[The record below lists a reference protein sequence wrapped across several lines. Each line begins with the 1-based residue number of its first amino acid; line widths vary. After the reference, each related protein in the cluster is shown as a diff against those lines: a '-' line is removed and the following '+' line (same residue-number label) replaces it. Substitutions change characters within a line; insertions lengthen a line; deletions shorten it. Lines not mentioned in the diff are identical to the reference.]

1 MTTFIALATLLIVA
15 AAIPL
20 AIPLLRQRQVTA
32 EHNDRQAANL
42 AIFRDQLSELEHERN
57 EGSLSTSDFEQAK
70 TELKRRLLEETQ
82 TTAAPG
88 KEAAP
93 AKKTALI
100 LIVLLPLLA
109 LGGYGLL
116 GNPKALDPANRQPA
130 PRVTADQ
137 IEGMVAKL
145 AERLKQNPDDPKG
158 WVMLARS
165 YKAMGRYP
173 EAAEAYGKGMSL
185 VEKEPVLLADYAEM
199 LAITGDGF
207 RGKPTELIDKALK
220 LAPDDP
226 QVLLLAGAA
235 AGERRDFRAAV
246 QYWEKVLPQLE
257 PGSEEAEA
265 LGAALAQAREAANR
279 TKSGKPLGK

>member
-1 MTTFIALATLLIVA
+1 
-15 AAIPL
+15 
-20 AIPLLRQRQVTA
+20 
-32 EHNDRQAANL
+32 
-42 AIFRDQLSELEHERN
+42 
-57 EGSLSTSDFEQAK
+57 
-70 TELKRRLLEETQ
+70 
-82 TTAAPG
+82 
-88 KEAAP
+88 
-93 AKKTALI
+93 
-100 LIVLLPLLA
+100 
-109 LGGYGLL
+109 
-116 GNPKALDPANRQPA
+116 
-130 PRVTADQ
+130 
-137 IEGMVAKL
+137 MVAKL

-226 QVLLLAGAA
+226 QILLLAGAA

>member
-93 AKKTALI
+93 AKKTALV

-226 QVLLLAGAA
+226 QILLLAGAA